1 MTPEDD
7 KDLERHDDD
16 TLAAE
21 YVLGVLP
28 ARERQEAARRI
39 ERDAAFARQVEAWEA
54 RFAPLADTYEPI
66 EPPAA
71 LKQRIDAVLFGREGT
86 ERASPVRFLDSLWL
100 WRGLAAASLA
110 VAIVLGAMF
119 LAGPPADAPAPRLI
133 ASLSHEESD
142 ISVIAFYDAAAN
154 EIVLARLAGDR
165 PPDSDFEL
173 WVIEGDNAPVSLGVF
188 EDDADVRLNLAGE
201 TEPLLRPGSLLAIS
215 VEPVGGSPTGQPT
228 GPVVALGDLRAI

>member
-7 KDLERHDDD
+7 KDLEHHDDD
-16 TLAAE
+16 TIAAE

-54 RFAPLADTYEPI
+54 RFAPLAATYAPI
-66 EPPAA
+66 VPPAA
-71 LKQRIDAVLFGREGT
+71 LKQRIDAALFGREGT
-86 ERASPVRFLDSLWL
+86 EQASPVRFLDSLWL

-110 VAIVLGAMF
+110 VALALGTLFFAV
-119 LAGPPADAPAPRLI
+119 PPADSPSPRLI

-142 ISVIAFYDAAAN
+142 LSVIAFYDAAAN

-173 WVIEGDNAPVSLGVF
+173 WVIEDENAPVSLGVF
-188 EDDADVRLNLAGE
+188 EDEAGIRLGLAGE
-201 TEPLLRPGSLLAIS
+201 TESVLRPGSLLAIS
-215 VEPVGGSPTGQPT
+215 VEPIGGSPTGQPT
-228 GPVVALGDLRAI
+228 GPVVAVGDLRAI

>member
-1 MTPEDD
+1 MTPQDD
-7 KDLERHDDD
+7 QDQERHDDD
-16 TLAAE
+16 TIAAE

-28 ARERQEAARRI
+28 ARQRQEAAHRI

-71 LKQRIDAVLFGREGT
+71 LKQRIDAALFGREET
-86 ERASPVRFLDSLWL
+86 RQVSPVRFLDSLWL

-110 VAIVLGAMF
+110 LALALGALF
-119 LAGPPADAPAPRLI
+119 FAAPPTDAPSPRLV
-133 ASLSHEESD
+133 AALSHEESD
-142 ISVIAFYDAAAN
+142 LSVIAFYDAAAN

-165 PPDSDFEL
+165 PPESDFEL
-173 WVIEGDNAPVSLGVF
+173 WVIEGENAPVSLGVF
-188 EDDADVRLNLAGE
+188 EDEADIRLGLAGE
-201 TEPLLRPGSLLAIS
+201 TEPLLRAGSLLAIS

-228 GPVVALGDLRAI
+228 GPVVAVGDLRAI

>member
-16 TLAAE
+16 TIAAE

-28 ARERQEAARRI
+28 VRERQEAARRI

-54 RFAPLADTYEPI
+54 RLAPLADTFEPI

-71 LKQRIDAVLFGREGT
+71 LKQRIDAALFGREGD
-86 ERASPVRFLDSLWL
+86 EQASPVRFLDSIWL

-110 VAIVLGAMF
+110 LALALGTLFFAT
-119 LAGPPADAPAPRLI
+119 PPADSPSQRLI
-133 ASLSHEESD
+133 ASLSHEDSE
-142 ISVIAFYDAAAN
+142 ISVIAFFDAAAN
-154 EIVLARLAGDR
+154 EIVLARLGGER
-165 PPDSDFEL
+165 PADSDFEL
-173 WVIEGDNAPVSLGVF
+173 WVIEGENAPVSLGVF
-188 EDDADVRLNLAGE
+188 EDEADIRLGLAGE
-201 TEPLLRPGSLLAIS
+201 TEPLLRPGSILAIS